1 MEKQKHNTN
10 QLYGLMHTDIEGIDA
25 LIELALNIRWSWNH
39 ASDELWRQLD
49 PELWEF
55 TRNPWVILQTV
66 SRDRLEENLAA
77 PAFRE
82 KLDGL
87 LKANEQAI
95 STPSWFQQNH
105 PKAALTT
112 IAYFSM
118 EYMLNEALA
127 IYAGGLGNVAGDQL
141 KSASDLG
148 VPVVAVGL
156 LYAKGYFRQEIDKYG
171 TQNALF
177 PYNDPG
183 QLPVTPLRLLNG
195 EWLRIKVSL
204 PGHPIWL
211 RAWQVQV
218 GRSKLYLLD
227 SNDAANLPT
236 HRGITD

>member
-1 MEKQKHNTN
+1 MTSKEKQKHNTN

-82 KLDGL
+82 KLDCL

-127 IYAGGLGNVAGDQL
+127 I
-141 KSASDLG
+141 
-148 VPVVAVGL
+148 
-156 LYAKGYFRQEIDKYG
+156 
-171 TQNALF
+171 
-177 PYNDPG
+177 
-183 QLPVTPLRLLNG
+183 
-195 EWLRIKVSL
+195 
-204 PGHPIWL
+204 
-211 RAWQVQV
+211 
-218 GRSKLYLLD
+218 
-227 SNDAANLPT
+227 
-236 HRGITD
+236 